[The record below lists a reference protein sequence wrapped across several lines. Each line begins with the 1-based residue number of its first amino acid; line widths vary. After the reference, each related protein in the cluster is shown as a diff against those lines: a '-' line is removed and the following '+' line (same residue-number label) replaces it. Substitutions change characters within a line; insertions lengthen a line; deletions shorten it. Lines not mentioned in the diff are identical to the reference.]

1 MLEEFAMSSP
11 ATDERSEPL
20 STPMSAADIHANAR
34 ALSGYLREKSDEIE
48 NARRLPGEV
57 VARLRE
63 AGMFR
68 LMMPKEWGGPEM
80 SPAEQVEV
88 IEELAK
94 ANASAA
100 WCVMIGCDS
109 GFFAGFL
116 EDEAAREIYPRLDMA
131 TAGSATPSGRAERV
145 AGGYRVTGKWAFG
158 SGVTHA
164 EVVEL
169 ACTLYENGAVV
180 TKRQGTPVTCGFL
193 TPASNVEVVD
203 NWHTTGMRG
212 TGSCDYGVNDLFVPE
227 RFLCNIRPPARRAGV
242 LWRRSTN
249 FLPKVSGVPLGAA
262 RAAIDY
268 AVEAIKNRVE
278 IPSGRPLRNSGRIQN
293 VIADAEMMLGAA
305 RCYAFHAM
313 ECEWTRLENNE
324 APTIRER
331 ADAWLSRV
339 NVAQAAREIIR
350 MLYDAMGSAS
360 IYSERSPL
368 DRALRDAETVCQ
380 HIVMQR
386 KTLAMAGAM
395 LLDAD
400 TPLLPY
406 I

>member
-1 MLEEFAMSSP
+1 MSSSE
-11 ATDERSEPL
+11 TDEMDEKDQRSEPA
-20 STPMSAADIHANAR
+20 STPMRAADILANAR
-34 ALSGYLREKSDEIE
+34 ALSGYLREKSAEIE
-48 NARRLPGEV
+48 EARRLPGEV

-68 LMMPKEWGGPEM
+68 LMMPREWGGPEM
-80 SPAEQVEV
+80 RPSEQVEV
-88 IEELAK
+88 IEELAR

-116 EDEAAREIYPRLDMA
+116 EDGAAREIYPRLDMA
-131 TAGSATPSGRAERV
+131 TAGSATPLGRAERV
-145 AGGYRVTGKWAFG
+145 AGGYRVSGRWPFG

-169 ACTLYENGAVV
+169 ACTLHENGAPV
-180 TKRQGTPVTCGFL
+180 TKGQGTPVTCGFL
-193 TPASNVEVVD
+193 TPTSNVEVVD
-203 NWHTTGMRG
+203 NWRTTGMRG
-212 TGSCDYGVNDLFVPE
+212 TGSCDYSVKDLFVPE

-268 AVEAIKNRVE
+268 AVDAVKSRVD
-278 IPSGRPLRNSGRIQN
+278 ISGRPLKNSGRIQS
-293 VIADAEMMLGAA
+293 VIADAEMKLGAA
-305 RCYAFHAM
+305 RAYVFVAM
-313 ECEWTRLENNE
+313 EREWTRLENNE
-324 APTIRER
+324 RPTIRER
-331 ADAWLSRV
+331 ADAWSSRV
-339 NVAQAAREIIR
+339 NAAQAAREIVR
-350 MLYDAMGSAS
+350 VLYDALGSAS

-386 KTLAMAGAM
+386 KTLAMAGAI
-395 LLDAD
+395 LLEAD
-400 TPLLPY
+400 TPVLPY

>member
-1 MLEEFAMSSP
+1 MASP
-11 ATDERSEPL
+11 VTNERTEIA

-34 ALSGYLREKSDEIE
+34 GLSGYLREKSDEIE
-48 NARRLPGEV
+48 NARRLPAEV
-57 VARLRE
+57 AERLRD

-80 SPAEQVEV
+80 CPAEQVEV

-116 EDEAAREIYPRLDMA
+116 EDSAAREIYPRLDMA
-131 TAGSATPSGRAERV
+131 TAGSALPSGRAERV
-145 AGGYRVTGKWAFG
+145 PGGYRVTGNWAFG

-164 EVVEL
+164 DAVEL
-169 ACTLYENGAVV
+169 ACVLYENGAPI
-180 TKRQGTPVTCGFL
+180 RRPEGAPLTCGLL
-193 TPASNVEVVD
+193 TPTSNVEVVD
-203 NWHTTGMRG
+203 NWRTTGMRG
-212 TGSCDYGVNDLFVPE
+212 TGSCDYSVKDLFVPE
-227 RFLCNIRPPARRAGV
+227 RFLCNIRPPARRPGV

-249 FLPKVSGVPLGAA
+249 FLPKVAGVSLGAA

-268 AVEAIKNRVE
+268 AIDEVKKRVE
-278 IPSGRPLRNSGRIQN
+278 FPSGRPFRNSGRIQS
-293 VIADAEMMLGAA
+293 VIAEAEMMLAAA
-305 RCYAFHAM
+305 RSYVFLAM
-313 ECEWTRLENNE
+313 EREWKRLENNDQ
-324 APTIRER
+324 PTVRER

-339 NVAQAAREIIR
+339 NAGQSAREIIR
-350 MLYDAMGSAS
+350 MLYDGLGSAS

-386 KTLAMAGAM
+386 KTLAMIGAM
-395 LLDAD
+395 ILEAD
-400 TPLLPY
+400 TPILPY